1 MIKNCIFDLG
11 NVILKG
17 KPSIILDNLN
27 LDDETYHD
35 IKNNFF
41 NNWSKLDLGLI
52 SLDSFFYQCNFKSTI
67 SNEIKEKL
75 INYYKYRPFN
85 LEILN
90 ILRDLKNKKYSIY
103 LLSNNNKETA
113 DYLRTLDFYQY
124 IDGDVYSCDYNTVKP
139 NIEIYKIL
147 LNKYNLITKECLF
160 IDDDQNNI
168 ETATKL
174 GFKTIKYNSDNYN
187 TLNLKINNIIDKNN

>member
-67 SNEIKEKL
+67 SNEIKS
-75 INYYKYRPFN
+75 YYDSDKEAFYIVGTFKN
-85 LEILN
+85 NTAKQYTDITLNFAVYDLNGN
-90 ILRDLKNKKYSIY
+90 ILGNAY
-103 LLSNNNKETA
+103 A
-113 DYLRTLDFYQY
+113 HLDQ
-124 IDGDVYSCDYNTVKP
+124 
-139 NIEIYKIL
+139 
-147 LNKYNLITKECLF
+147 
-160 IDDDQNNI
+160 
-168 ETATKL
+168 
-174 GFKTIKYNSDNYN
+174 
-187 TLNLKINNIIDKNN
+187 IDKNETWKFKANYDDVDATDAVSYKLIEVEYY